1 VPSFYDT
8 VIRNSP
14 AFRSSAVCK
23 DLALLEPGTRAAVLA
38 LLADAK
44 AQGIDL
50 RLLETYRSQ
59 TRQSA
64 LFMQRATQLR
74 TVGCHGYGVAADF
87 GVFVNGKYAEDNKPY
102 VFLRVM
108 ARKYGLISGQDWG
121 HATESATF
129 VDSGH
134 VQRVPVWRQNA
145 LFSDAWYP
153 PEVYDPYQDDAAQ
166 HPDMV
171 ASLGEPATPTPVKP
185 ATDMPAAPV
194 PAAPYMNT
202 GITATVFGGTS
213 DIETSAYTGHRI
225 DDTIVGVALPAHMP
239 DAKVR
244 VHNGSKSVI
253 ADVVDIGPW
262 NTNDPY
268 WEAHK
273 RPQAESG
280 TDMRGRHTNKAGID
294 LTPATARALGID
306 GKGVVDWEFVA

>member
-1 VPSFYDT
+1 MPSFYDT
-8 VIRNSP
+8 AIRNSS
-14 AFRSSAVCK
+14 AFRSDATCK
-23 DLALLEPGTRAAVLA
+23 DPALLEPGTRAAVLA

-64 LFMQRATQLR
+64 LFVQRATQLR

-87 GVFVNGKYAEDNKPY
+87 GVFVNDRYAEDNKPY
-102 VFLRVM
+102 MFLRVM
-108 ARKYGLISGQDWG
+108 ARRHGLISGQDWG
-121 HATESATF
+121 HATESASF

-134 VQRVPVWRQNA
+134 VQRVPVWRQSA
-145 LFSDAWYP
+145 LFSGTWYP
-153 PEVYDPYQDDAAQ
+153 PEVYDPYQDEAGQ
-166 HPDMV
+166 HPDVV
-171 ASLGEPATPTPVKP
+171 ANLGLPPAI
-185 ATDMPAAPV
+185 AAPHL
-194 PAAPYMNT
+194 NT
-202 GITATVFGGTS
+202 GIIATVFGGAS

-225 DDTIVGVALPAHMP
+225 DDTIIGVALPAHLP
-239 DAKVR
+239 NAKVR
-244 VHNGSKSVI
+244 VHNGNKSVI

-268 WEAHK
+268 WEAHN

-280 TDMRGRHTNKAGID
+280 TDMHGRHTNKAGID

-306 GKGVVDWEFVA
+306 GKGIVDWEFV